1 MKMNNILGSLL
12 LTAILFAGCSDD
24 EKPSVPKLKKIT
36 QITCTQEDGTSILW
50 NMNIS
55 YTQDGDLYKVV
66 FLSQDKVN
74 IPEVPSYTDLYQYKS
89 GSISVIRTV
98 GTDAGWYKEYTRS
111 GNVISAET
119 EYLAN
124 GDNSYA
130 YAYKSSY
137 LREMSRRI
145 VDLNVIIP
153 YAYIWENGNLKNFT
167 YNNVTR
173 LNFEYDNTVINPQP
187 SNFPLRAVKSVN
199 VLDQDFLD
207 PINLMFNA
215 NNRLLPK
222 SATEV
227 DILSNKTVAEY
238 TFGYDN
244 IGEYITSMS
253 IKVVYNNGDKI
264 PVTYNYSFTYNFDPN
279 N

>member
-12 LTAILFAGCSDD
+12 LTAILFTGCSDD
-24 EKPSVPKLKKIT
+24 EKPSIPKLKKIT

-98 GTDAGWYKEYTRS
+98 GADAGWYKEYTRN

-124 GDNSYA
+124 GDNSYV
-130 YAYKSSY
+130 YAYKNSY
-137 LREMSRRI
+137 LREMSRKI
-145 VDLNVIIP
+145 VDLNVTIP

-187 SNFPLRAVKSVN
+187 SNFPFRAIKSVN

-238 TFGYDN
+238 IFDYDN